1 MAAGAEVEHIK
12 VALHNI
18 LRRRVQLAIFNNLTP
33 AHLRIAVHPQVL
45 QTLLLQQSRL
55 HYAFAD
61 SSRRFALFL
70 RFQLAELHPAQVYL
84 HIDSVHQRTG
94 NLAFIAV
101 NFRLFTGTAVHA
113 VAEET
118 AGARILSSA

>member
-12 VALHNI
+12 VALHNV
-18 LRRRVQLAIFNNLTP
+18 LRRRVQLAIFDNLAP
-33 AHLRIAVHPQVL
+33 SHLRIAVHPQGL
-45 QTLLLQQSRL
+45 QALLLQQSRL

-61 SSRRFALFL
+61 GSRRFALFL

-101 NFRLFTGTAVHA
+101 NFRLFTGTAVHRIT
-113 VAEET
+113 EEPT
-118 AGARILSSA
+118 GAWILSCA